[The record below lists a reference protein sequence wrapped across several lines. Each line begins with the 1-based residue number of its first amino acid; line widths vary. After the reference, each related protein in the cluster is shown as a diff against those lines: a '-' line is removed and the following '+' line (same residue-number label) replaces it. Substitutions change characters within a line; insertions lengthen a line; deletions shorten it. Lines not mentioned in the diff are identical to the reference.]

1 MKTLRYLLMVVIV
14 SLASVTA
21 QAEYTAQFKNSQNK
35 PAFSSQQATT
45 TYAVY
50 TTSTLMESGSSLP
63 MAARN
68 GVTIGASTP
77 NDDTPAYAPGRGG
90 LRRDVGGGTPAEDDD
105 PDAPNEP
112 YPVGDGMWVLLLM
125 ATGYLIYRVRTRR
138 REVTA

>member
-1 MKTLRYLLMVVIV
+1 MKALRYLLMVVIV
-14 SLASVTA
+14 ALASVTA
-21 QAEYTAQFKNSQNK
+21 QAQLTTPFKNSENK
-35 PAFSSQQATT
+35 PAFSQQATT

-90 LRRDVGGGTPAEDDD
+90 LRRDVGGGEPAGDED

-112 YPVGDGMWVLLLM
+112 YPVGDGVWVMMLM
-125 ATGYLIYRVRTRR
+125 AAGYLIYRVRTRK

>member
-1 MKTLRYLLMVVIV
+1 MKALRYLLMVMVV
-14 SLASVTA
+14 ALVSVTA
-21 QAEYTAQFKNSQNK
+21 QAQLAVQFKTSENK
-35 PAFSSQQATT
+35 PAFSTQQATT

-90 LRRDVGGGTPAEDDD
+90 LRRDVGGGTAADDED

-112 YPVGDGMWVLLLM
+112 YPVGDGMWVLLLL
-125 ATGYLIYRVRTRR
+125 AAGFAAYKTRMR
-138 REVTA
+138 RKETA

>member
-1 MKTLRYLLMVVIV
+1 MVMVVALV
-14 SLASVTA
+14 SVTA
-21 QAEYTAQFKNSQNK
+21 QAQLAVQFKTSENK
-35 PAFSSQQATT
+35 PAFSTQQATT

-90 LRRDVGGGTPAEDDD
+90 LRRDVGGGTAAEDDD

-112 YPVGDGMWVLLLM
+112 YPVGDGMWVMLLL
-125 ATGYLIYRVRTRR
+125 AVGYGAYVTRMR
-138 REVTA
+138 RKETA

>member
-1 MKTLRYLLMVVIV
+1 MKALRYLLMVVIV
-14 SLASVTA
+14 ALASVTA
-21 QAEYTAQFKNSQNK
+21 QAQLTTPFKNSENK
-35 PAFSSQQATT
+35 PAFSQQATT

-90 LRRDVGGGTPAEDDD
+90 LRRDVGGGGTTEDEDD
-105 PDAPNEP
+105 PDIPVEPNP
-112 YPVGDGMWVLLLM
+112 IGDGMWVLLLL
-125 ATGYLIYRVRTRR
+125 AAGFAAYKTRMR
-138 REVTA
+138 RKETA